1 MVLEGSVDSVRVI
14 LALSMLGYATYSD
27 LKNREISDFLWVIF
41 GGISVVLIFFA
52 SDMTHLLT
60 NVGIS
65 LIIAPVVVVIWRL
78 GFFGGADAFGL
89 IVLASLVPEFSFS
102 NGLITPFTV
111 LTNSVLLSI
120 IPILFNISRN
130 LISLAKHENIFD
142 GFEDES
148 KRNKILALFLGYKAK
163 NPKFSFSIEKRNDSN
178 RRLDFSLKN
187 ADDAE
192 FCSSQDTWVTP
203 GIPYMIFITFG
214 FIIQL
219 VYGDIIFNL
228 FRTLH

>member
-65 LIIAPVVVVIWRL
+65 LIIAPVVIVIWRL

-89 IVLASLVPEFSFS
+89 IVLAALVPEFSFS

-111 LTNSVLLSI
+111 LTNSVLLST
-120 IPILFNISRN
+120 IPILFNISKN

-142 GFEDES
+142 GFENES
-148 KRNKILALFLGYKAK
+148 KRNKILALFLGHKAK

-187 ADDAE
+187 ADNAE

>member
-1 MVLEGSVDSVRVI
+1 MVLEGSVDSIRVV

-41 GGISVVLIFFA
+41 GGTAVVLVFFA
-52 SDMTHLLT
+52 SDMMHLLT
-60 NVGIS
+60 NVGVS
-65 LIIAPVVVVIWRL
+65 LIIAPVVFVIWRL

-89 IVLASLVPEFSFS
+89 VVLAALVPEFSIS

-111 LTNSVLLSI
+111 LTNSVVLSI
-120 IPILFNISRN
+120 IPIFFNISRN

-142 GFEDES
+142 GLENET

-163 NPKFSFSIEKRNDSN
+163 NPKFSFSIEKHDGVN

-187 ADDAE
+187 ADNAE

-203 GIPYMIFITFG
+203 GIPYMIYITFG
-214 FIIQL
+214 FVIQL

>member
-1 MVLEGSVDSVRVI
+1 MVLEGSVDSIRVI
-14 LALSMLGYATYSD
+14 LAVSMLGYATYSD

-52 SDMTHLLT
+52 SDMPHLLA

-89 IVLASLVPEFSFS
+89 IVLAALVPEFSFS

-148 KRNKILALFLGYKAK
+148 KRNKILALFLGHKAK

-219 VYGDIIFNL
+219 VYGDIIFNI

>member
-1 MVLEGSVDSVRVI
+1 MVLEGSVDSIRVV

-41 GGISVVLIFFA
+41 GGTAVVLVFFA
-52 SDMTHLLT
+52 SDMMHLLT
-60 NVGIS
+60 NVGVS
-65 LIIAPVVVVIWRL
+65 LIIAPVVFVIWRL

-89 IVLASLVPEFSFS
+89 VVLAALVPEFSIS

-111 LTNSVLLSI
+111 LTNSVILSI
-120 IPILFNISRN
+120 MPIFFNISRN

-142 GFEDES
+142 GLENET

-163 NPKFSFSIEKRNDSN
+163 NPKFSFSIEKHDGVN

-187 ADDAE
+187 ADNAE

-203 GIPYMIFITFG
+203 GIPYMIYITFG
-214 FIIQL
+214 FVIQL

>member
-1 MVLEGSVDSVRVI
+1 MILAGNVDSVRVV

-27 LKNREISDFLWVIF
+27 LRNREISDFLWVIF
-41 GGISVVLIFFA
+41 GGISVVLIFFS
-52 SDMTHLLT
+52 SDMVHLLT

-89 IVLASLVPEFSFS
+89 VVLAALVPEFSIS

-111 LTNSVLLSI
+111 LTNSVVLSI

-142 GFEDES
+142 GLENET

-163 NPKFSFSIEKRNDSN
+163 NPKFSFSIEKHDGDN

-187 ADDAE
+187 ADSAE
-192 FCSSQDTWVTP
+192 FCSSKDTWVTP
-203 GIPYMIFITFG
+203 GIPYMIYITCG

-219 VYGDIIFNL
+219 MYGDIIFNF

>member
-1 MVLEGSVDSVRVI
+1 MVLEGNVDSIRVV

-27 LKNREISDFLWVIF
+27 LKNREISDFLWAIF
-41 GGISVVLIFFA
+41 GGISVVLIFFS
-52 SDMTHLLT
+52 SDMVHLLT

-89 IVLASLVPEFSFS
+89 VVLAALVPEFSIS

-111 LTNSVLLSI
+111 LTNSVVLSI
-120 IPILFNISRN
+120 IPILFNILRN

-142 GFEDES
+142 GFDNET

-163 NPKFSFSIEKRNDSN
+163 NPKFSFSIETHDGDN
-178 RRLDFSLKN
+178 RKLDFSLKN
-187 ADDAE
+187 ADNAE

-203 GIPYMIFITFG
+203 GIPYMIYITFG
-214 FIIQL
+214 FVIQL